1 MTPKYVLRGAI
12 TGVCALALAAP
23 AWAQPP
29 ENETEIETGAGAH
42 QPEDHSDEEE
52 AEEIVVQATRTGRR
66 IQDEPIRVEVL
77 NREEIEEKIIMRP
90 GNISMVLAET
100 GGLRVQTTSPG
111 LGASNIRVQG
121 MDGRY
126 TQLLA
131 DGLPLYGG
139 QSLGLLQITPTDLGQ
154 VEVIKGAA
162 SALYGASAL
171 GGVIN
176 LVSRRPRDWFEAEVL
191 ANATTRDGQDLTAY
205 VAGPAG
211 QALGLSLT
219 GGLHR
224 QSRVDLDDDGWI
236 DIPSYERWTM
246 RPRLFWESESGAK
259 AFATLGAMGE
269 DRVGG
274 TLPGRTAP
282 DGMPFAQTQETGRL
296 DAGFVGELPLAEGV
310 AAQLRGSWM
319 VQDHSHGFGSVIEE
333 DRHETIFAEASVT
346 ARSDG
351 RSLVAGIAFQS
362 DTFASATFPAFDY
375 TFTAPGLF
383 AQVEQDL
390 SEELTLAASGRVD
403 FHNEYGTRFSPR
415 LSAAWRPGPWTIR
428 ASYGRGFFAPTPFVD
443 EVDDAGLSRLEPL
456 AGLRAETAETASVDF
471 GWAQGAF
478 EANLTLFG
486 SNLDGTARLVT
497 VAPTQVRL
505 VNSDG
510 TTRIRGA
517 EALLRYRRD
526 GFTVTGS
533 YMFVDADEPVPG
545 GAGRRAL
552 PLTPRHSA
560 GLVAVW
566 ESHGRGRIGVEA
578 YYTGEQA
585 LDDDPFRAE
594 SLPYLEL
601 GLLGEVIL
609 GRVRLFVNFE
619 NITDVRQTRYNS
631 LVRPVRAADGR
642 WTVDAWAP
650 TDGFVANA
658 GIRLNFGGN

>member
-1 MTPKYVLRGAI
+1 MRRMYVLRGALS
-12 TGVCALALAAP
+12 GACAFALAAP

-29 ENETEIETGAGAH
+29 ESEVEPVEAEA
-42 QPEDHSDEEE
+42 QAPDDHADEEE

-77 NREEIEEKIIMRP
+77 NREELEEKIIMRP

-139 QSLGLLQITPTDLGQ
+139 QALGLLQITPTDLGQ

-162 SALYGASAL
+162 SALYGAQAL

-176 LVSRRPRDWFEAEVL
+176 LVSRRPRDWFEAETLLNV
-191 ANATTRDGQDLTAY
+191 TTRDGQDLTAY

-211 QALGLSLT
+211 RELGLSLT

-224 QSRVDLDDDGWI
+224 QSRVDLDDDGWN
-236 DIPSYERWTM
+236 DIPGYERWTV
-246 RPRLFWESESGAK
+246 RPRLFWESESGANL
-259 AFATLGAMGE
+259 FATVGAMGE

-274 TLPGRTAP
+274 TLPGRTVP
-282 DGMPFAQTQETGRL
+282 DGTPFAQTQETGRL
-296 DAGFVGELPLAEGV
+296 DAGFVGELLLAEGI
-310 AAQLRGSWM
+310 AAQVRGSWM
-319 VQDHSHGFGSVIEE
+319 RQDHTHVFGPVTEV
-333 DRHETIFAEASVT
+333 DRHETVFAEASVT
-346 ARSDG
+346 ARSAG
-351 RSLVAGIAFQS
+351 RSLVAGVAFQS
-362 DTFASATFPAFDY
+362 DAFASETFPAFNY
-375 TFTAPGLF
+375 SFSVPGLF
-383 AQVEQDL
+383 AQVEQDV
-390 SEELTLAASGRVD
+390 SEELTLAASGRID
-403 FHNEYGTRFSPR
+403 FHSEYGTRLSPR

-456 AGLRAETAETASVDF
+456 AGLRAETAETASLDF
-471 GWAQGAF
+471 GWARGPF

-497 VAPTQVRL
+497 VAPDRVRL
-505 VNSDG
+505 VNSVG
-510 TTRIRGA
+510 TTEIRGA
-517 EALLRYRRD
+517 EALLRFRRD

-533 YMFVDADEPVPG
+533 YVFVDAEEPVPG
-545 GAGRRAL
+545 GVGRRAL

-578 YYTGEQA
+578 YYTGRQS
-585 LDDDPFRAE
+585 LDDTPFRDE
-594 SLPYLEL
+594 SRPYLEL
-601 GLLGEVIL
+601 GVLGEIVL

-619 NITDVRQTRYNS
+619 NITDVRQTRYNP

-658 GIRLNFGGN
+658 GIRLNFGGS